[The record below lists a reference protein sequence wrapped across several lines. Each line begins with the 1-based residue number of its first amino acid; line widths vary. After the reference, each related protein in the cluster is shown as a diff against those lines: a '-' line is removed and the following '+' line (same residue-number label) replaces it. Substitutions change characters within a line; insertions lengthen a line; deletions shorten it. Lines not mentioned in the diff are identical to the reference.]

1 MHIVL
6 PAPASIGL
14 FAVAA
19 LALLLIPG
27 PAVLYIVSR
36 SLEQGRL
43 AGLVS
48 NLGIHAG
55 TMVHVVAASLGLSA
69 LLMTS
74 ALAFAAVK
82 YLGAAYLIWL
92 GLRRILGPE
101 ATPDASRSAVR
112 RDYLQLVRDG
122 FIVNLFNP
130 KTALFFLAFL
140 PQFADVSRGHVA
152 TQIAFL
158 GLLFVALGLVTD
170 SCYALVAGTAGDW
183 IKRKRGP
190 LGFERYVTGVVMIG
204 LGVTAAFA
212 GNGRK

>member
-1 MHIVL
+1 MDIVL
-6 PAPASIGL
+6 PPPTSIGL
-14 FAVAA
+14 FAIAA

-36 SLEQGRL
+36 SLAQGRL

-48 NLGIHAG
+48 NLGIHVG

-92 GLRRILGPE
+92 GLRRIFG
-101 ATPDASRSAVR
+101 PDAAPDATRGTLR
-112 RDYLQLVRDG
+112 HGYLQLVRDG
-122 FIVNLFNP
+122 FFVNLFNP

-158 GLLFVALGLVTD
+158 GLVFVALGLVTD
-170 SCYALVAGTAGDW
+170 SCYATVAGTAGDW
-183 IKRKRGP
+183 IKRNRGP
-190 LGFERYVTGVVMIG
+190 LRFERYITGVVMIG
-204 LGVTAAFA
+204 LGLTAAFA
-212 GNGRK
+212 GNGKK

>member
-1 MHIVL
+1 MEIVL
-6 PAPASIGL
+6 PPPTSIGL
-14 FAVAA
+14 FAIAA

-36 SLEQGRL
+36 SLAQGRL

-92 GLRRILGPE
+92 GLRRIFGPE
-101 ATPDASRSAVR
+101 AAPDATPGAAR
-112 RDYLQLVRDG
+112 RGYLELVRDG
-122 FIVNLFNP
+122 FIVNLLNP
-130 KTALFFLAFL
+130 KTALFFFAFL

-158 GLLFVALGLVTD
+158 GLVFVALGLVTD
-170 SCYALVAGTAGDW
+170 SCYAFVAGAAGDW
-183 IKRKRGP
+183 IKRKQGP
-190 LGFERYVTGVVMIG
+190 LRFERYITGTVMIG
-204 LGVTAAFA
+204 LGLTAAFA

>member
-6 PAPASIGL
+6 PPPASIGL
-14 FAVAA
+14 FAIAA

-36 SLEQGRL
+36 SLAQGRF

-55 TMVHVVAASLGLSA
+55 TMVHVIAASLGLSA

-92 GLRRILGPE
+92 GLRRIFG
-101 ATPDASRSAVR
+101 PDAAPDAPRSAVR
-112 RDYLQLVRDG
+112 RGYAQLVRDG

-140 PQFADVSRGHVA
+140 PQFADVGRGHVA
-152 TQIAFL
+152 EQIAFL

-170 SCYALVAGTAGDW
+170 SCYAMVAGAAGDW

-190 LGFERYVTGVVMIG
+190 LRFERYVTGVVMIG
-204 LGVTAAFA
+204 LGLTAAFA
-212 GNGRK
+212 GNGKK

>member
-14 FAVAA
+14 FAIAA

-36 SLEQGRL
+36 SLEQGRI

-82 YLGAAYLIWL
+82 YLGAAYLIWI
-92 GLRRILGPE
+92 GLRRIFGPE
-101 ATPDASRSAVR
+101 AAPDATRGAVR
-112 RDYLQLVRDG
+112 RGHLQLVRDG
-122 FIVNLFNP
+122 FIVNLLNP

-183 IKRKRGP
+183 IKRKHGP
-190 LGFERYVTGVVMIG
+190 LRFERYVTGVVMIG

>member
-1 MHIVL
+1 MNIVL
-6 PAPASIGL
+6 PPPTSLGL
-14 FAVAA
+14 FAIAA

-36 SLEQGRL
+36 SLEQGRF
-43 AGLVS
+43 AGFVS
-48 NLGIHAG
+48 NLGIHLG

-74 ALAFAAVK
+74 AVAFAAVK

-92 GLRRILGPE
+92 GLRRIFG
-101 ATPDASRSAVR
+101 PDAPPDATRSGAR
-112 RDYLQLVRDG
+112 RGYRELVRDG

-140 PQFADVSRGHVA
+140 PQFADVGRGHVA

-170 SCYALVAGTAGDW
+170 SCYAMVAGAAGDW
-183 IKRKRGP
+183 IKRKQGP
-190 LGFERYVTGVVMIG
+190 LRFERYVTGVVMIG
-204 LGVTAAFA
+204 LGLTAAFA
-212 GNGRK
+212 GNGKK

>member
-1 MHIVL
+1 MLVL
-6 PAPASIGL
+6 PPPTSIGL

-92 GLRRILGPE
+92 GLRRIFG
-101 ATPDASRSAVR
+101 PDAAPDATGSRGR
-112 RDYLQLVRDG
+112 RGFLELVRDG

-130 KTALFFLAFL
+130 KTALFFLALL
-140 PQFADVSRGHVA
+140 PQFVDVSRGHVA

-158 GLLFVALGLVTD
+158 GLLFVALGMVTD
-170 SCYALVAGTAGDW
+170 SCYAMVAGAAGEW
-183 IKRKRGP
+183 IKRQRGP
-190 LGFERYVTGVVMIG
+190 LRFERYVTGAVMVG

>member
-1 MHIVL
+1 MPIVL
-6 PAPASIGL
+6 PPPASIGL

-36 SLEQGRL
+36 SLEQGRF

-92 GLRRILGPE
+92 GLRRIFGPQ
-101 ATPDASRSAVR
+101 AAPDTARGAVR
-112 RDYLQLVRDG
+112 RGYLQLVRDG

-140 PQFADVSRGHVA
+140 PQFADVGRGHVA

-158 GLLFVALGLVTD
+158 GLVFVALGLVTD

-190 LGFERYVTGVVMIG
+190 LRFERYVTGVVMIG

-212 GNGRK
+212 GSGRK